1 MKISTQE
8 VGNPEEILQ
17 LLKLRVFRVC
27 KGGHRVRKL
36 STNSSVKEKD
46 LPSKRKSKIS
56 LLLDKSEVGYYGC
69 LFQGYHETRN
79 LQGSLP
85 SWS

>member
-36 STNSSVKEKD
+36 LTNSSVKEKD
-46 LPSKRKSKIS
+46 LSSNTKSKIS
-56 LLLDKSEVGYYGC
+56 LGESEVGYYGC
-69 LFQGYHETRN
+69 LFQGYHGTRN